1 MTRDA
6 VGRLTC
12 PICGEPAQDLRV
24 NVNHKLYVYC
34 DNGCAVKLSGAK
46 SKRYLP
52 VLLAGSD
59 VKDDKIGLI
68 ISTCKGNKQNEIIK
82 QKEVRNAGNIT
93 GANDNNG
100 STANNAGSMA
110 GNDTGSSAGSSFN
123 GRTNGQ
129 YTARRTSASH
139 DSIISRAAAWLA
151 DDDEE

>member
-68 ISTCKGNKQNEIIK
+68 ISTCKGNRINEIIK

-100 STANNAGSMA
+100 SSTGATGSTGNNTFGRTN
-110 GNDTGSSAGSSFN
+110 GKHTGSSAAAAG
-123 GRTNGQ
+123 
-129 YTARRTSASH
+129 H
-139 DSIISRAAAWLA
+139 DTIIGRAAAWLTA
-151 DDDEE
+151 DDDDE